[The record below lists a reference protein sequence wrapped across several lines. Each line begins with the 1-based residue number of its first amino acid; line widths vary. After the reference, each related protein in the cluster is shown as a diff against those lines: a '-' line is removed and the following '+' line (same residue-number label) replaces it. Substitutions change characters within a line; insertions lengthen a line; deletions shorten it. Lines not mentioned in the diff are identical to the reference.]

1 MTDETPGGNGAVR
14 ITNAD
19 IYRLVSDMREK
30 LFLLD
35 QTVRDVMKPG
45 LDSAIARL
53 ENLDKAKADKDTV
66 TELRGRLA
74 TVEMRIF
81 GVLAGLV
88 AAAIAGRNVGII

>member
-1 MTDETPGGNGAVR
+1 MTADDTNGSVR

-19 IYRLVSDMREK
+19 IYRLVSDMRDK
-30 LFLLD
+30 LNLLD
-35 QTVRDVMKPG
+35 QSVRDSIKPKLETALTR
-45 LDSAIARL
+45 LDAI
-53 ENLDKAKADKDTV
+53 DKSKADKDSV

>member
-1 MTDETPGGNGAVR
+1 MTTDDTNGSVR

-19 IYRLVSDMREK
+19 IYRLVSDMRDK
-30 LFLLD
+30 LNLLD
-35 QTVRDVMKPG
+35 QSVRDSIKPKLETALTR
-45 LDSAIARL
+45 LDAI
-53 ENLDKAKADKDTV
+53 DKSKADKDSV